1 MTWFISKANNLK
13 MKIRIFK
20 QEFADFFQDIKDTKD
35 LSICPIKILQSR
47 FACKEIHQFFS
58 CQNKNKSP
66 VNVVSTLQIIL
77 NQLQIHLTSTLHT
90 WVSRMVY
97 SAAVSCQKIISIWS
111 CKEKTKTGC
120 RSRDNKQIRINNNIK
135 AKIVNI
141 KALLRIII
149 LCPKIHIKG
158 QISWDKLSSKNGLK
172 LFLVSQNNNYWLN
185 IKHLEI
191 KYWFEG

>member
-1 MTWFISKANNLK
+1 M
-13 MKIRIFK
+13 
-20 QEFADFFQDIKDTKD
+20 
-35 LSICPIKILQSR
+35 
-47 FACKEIHQFFS
+47 
-58 CQNKNKSP
+58 
-66 VNVVSTLQIIL
+66 
-77 NQLQIHLTSTLHT
+77 NQLQLHLTSTLHT

-158 QISWDKLSSKNGLK
+158 QISWDKLSSKSGRKHFLCPKIVPMLRQNTDIKDTPWCLVKLK
-172 LFLVSQNNNYWLN
+172 KKKKIRKFLVWSFD
-185 IKHLEI
+185 
-191 KYWFEG
+191 FEKSKLWS

>member
-1 MTWFISKANNLK
+1 MTWFFFLK
-13 MKIRIFK
+13 IKREIFK
-20 QEFADFFQDIKDTKD
+20 QEFVDFF
-35 LSICPIKILQSR
+35 KIWRIQKIYHFLLQKFLQSR
-47 FACKEIHQFFS
+47 FACKEIHHFFS
-58 CQNKNKSP
+58 CQNKNKWP
-66 VNVVSTLQIIL
+66 VNLVSTLSIIL
-77 NQLQIHLTSTLHT
+77 NQLQLHLTSTLHT

-158 QISWDKLSSKNGLK
+158 LMSWGKLSSKNGLK
-172 LFLVSQNNNYWLN
+172 HFFCLKIIPIN
-185 IKHLEI
+185 
-191 KYWFEG
+191 